1 MIKTNKFLGSI
12 LLISG
17 TTIGAGMLGLPVTT
31 GFAGFFPT
39 LFVLLFFWGY
49 MLITAFL
56 YLEANL
62 SVKGNVNL

>member
-1 MIKTNKFLGSI
+1 MVKSNKFLGSV

-17 TTIGAGMLGLPVTT
+17 TTIGAGMLGLPVMT

-39 LFVLLFFWGY
+39 LALLFFFWLY
-49 MLITAFL
+49 MLVTAFL

-62 SVKGNVNL
+62 ALKGNV